1 MGSSHAAGT
10 MVVKSETC
18 SFSGNKIFPGHGI
31 RYIRTDGRMFLFI
44 NGKSEAS
51 LLMKR
56 NPRKISWT
64 QFYRRLHKKGQTEET
79 AKKRAARKVKVQR
92 AYVGASLD
100 VIKAKAQ
107 QKAANAKKKEERKKA
122 ASKSGGSAK
131 QQAPPK
137 VV

>member
-1 MGSSHAAGT
+1 

-31 RYIRTDGRMFLFI
+31 RYIRTDGRLFLFI
-44 NGKSEAS
+44 NGKAEAS

-107 QKAANAKKKEERKKA
+107 QKPEVRAAAREAALREQKAANAKKKEE
-122 ASKSGGSAK
+122 
-131 QQAPPK
+131 
-137 VV
+137 